1 MARAQFIR
9 QRWRSAFSK
18 PLRVSRRVVLY
29 GLLVLLMLIF
39 ASLIVTTSRWLRA
52 SRVDLTTDQL
62 YTLTPGTLHII
73 DTLQRPL
80 KITLYFSDHAARD
93 LPQLRSYEQ
102 RVSEMLQEMVA
113 RSHGRIQLQI
123 IDPVPYSDDE
133 ASAEGS
139 GLTAASGGTNGERMF
154 FGLAGSAVATT
165 ADGAAIDAAAIDGDV
180 MQERPVDRA
189 LSIPFFDPAREAFL
203 EYDVAKLLYELN
215 QTSKPAIG
223 VISSLPI
230 DGNPVL
236 GEQPWAVVQQLAQ
249 LFDVKTLDP
258 DKLKQVD
265 GNLKMLL
272 LIQPRH
278 LSADAQYAIDQYVL
292 RGGHLAIFVD
302 PDAELDAST
311 NASTNASTGASTDV
325 VSGGL
330 PDQSSDLPRLFAAWG
345 VIFDPHKVVLDRAR
359 MLSIEQGGNS
369 FNHPAMLGLS
379 SQELNRNDVIT
390 ASLQRINVS
399 NAGHFDLAPNA
410 RTRLIPLL
418 QSSAEA
424 ELVST
429 QRVLAAS
436 SDPTLLLQD
445 YRPDNAHYVLAARLR
460 GPFDSAF
467 PERVRQA
474 GHLAVSVPNAE
485 VVLVADT
492 DLLSDRL
499 WVEPQNILGQ
509 TMIRVFANNGDFV
522 INLVDNL
529 SGSSALLSIR
539 GRSTSQRPFTRV
551 QALRNVADQKFLQ
564 KEHELEQELAETRR
578 RLEELQPA
586 KGSQPSSASA
596 EQRREIEQFRQRQLA
611 INKELRDV
619 QHQLNAEIDRLGFRL
634 KFINIVLVPI
644 LVIAFGLLYGW
655 RRSRRSRERS

>member
-1 MARAQFIR
+1 MASLPPIIQRLRRALSR
-9 QRWRSAFSK
+9 A
-18 PLRVSRRVVLY
+18 LHLSRRTVLY
-29 GLLVLLMLIF
+29 GLLLLLMLVF
-39 ASLIVTTSRWLRA
+39 ATLIVTTSRWLRA

-62 YTLTPGTLHII
+62 YTLTPGTLQII

-154 FGLAGSAVATT
+154 FGLAGNAVSGTV
-165 ADGAAIDAAAIDGDV
+165 DSDV
-180 MQERPVDRA
+180 MEDRPVDRTLA
-189 LSIPFFDPAREAFL
+189 IPFFDPAREAFL

-215 QTSKPAIG
+215 QTSKPVIG
-223 VISSLPI
+223 VLSSLPI

-236 GEQPWAVVQQLAQ
+236 GEQPWAVMQQLGQ
-249 LFDVKTLDP
+249 LFDVKTLDV
-258 DKLKQVD
+258 DTLKHVD
-265 GNLKMLL
+265 DNLKMLL
-272 LIQPRH
+272 LIHPRQ
-278 LSADAQYAIDQYVL
+278 LSVDAQYAIDQYVL
-292 RGGHLAIFVD
+292 RGGHLAVFVD
-302 PDAELDAST
+302 PDAELDTSTEASSS
-311 NASTNASTGASTDV
+311 AV
-325 VSGGL
+325 IGGQ

-345 VIFDPHKVVLDRAR
+345 VVFDPHKIVLDRAR
-359 MLSIEQGGNS
+359 MLSIELGGNS

-390 ASLQRINVS
+390 ASLQRIDVS
-399 NAGHFDLAPNA
+399 NAGHFDLTPTA
-410 RTRLIPLL
+410 RTRLTPLL
-418 QSSAEA
+418 QSSLDA

-429 QRVLAAS
+429 QRVIAAS
-436 SDPTLLLQD
+436 NDPTLLLQD
-445 YRPDNAHYVLAARLR
+445 YRPDNANYVLAARLR
-460 GPFDSAF
+460 GPFESAF
-467 PERVRQA
+467 PERARQP

-485 VVLVADT
+485 VILVADT
-492 DLLSDRL
+492 DLLTDRL

-509 TMIRVFANNGDFV
+509 TMMRVFANNGDFV
-522 INLVDNL
+522 TNLVDNL
-529 SGSSALLSIR
+529 TGSSALLSIH

-564 KEHELEQELAETRR
+564 KEHELEQELADTRR
-578 RLEELQPA
+578 RLDELQPA
-586 KGSQPSSASA
+586 KGSQPSTASA

-619 QHQLNAEIDRLGFRL
+619 QHQLNAEIDALGFRL
-634 KFINIVLVPI
+634 KFINIVLVPL
-644 LVIAFGLLYGW
+644 LVTLFGLLYGW
-655 RRSRRSRERS
+655 RRSRRSRERR

>member
-1 MARAQFIR
+1 M
-9 QRWRSAFSK
+9 
-18 PLRVSRRVVLY
+18 PLRPSRRTVLY
-29 GLLVLLMLIF
+29 GLLIVLMLIF

-52 SRVDLTTDQL
+52 SRIDLTTDQL

-154 FGLAGSAVATT
+154 FGLAGT
-165 ADGAAIDAAAIDGDV
+165 AAAAPGDGTPADAAAASGDATE
-180 MQERPVDRA
+180 ERPVERA
-189 LSIPFFDPAREAFL
+189 LSIPFFDPARESFL

-215 QTSKPAIG
+215 QSSKPEIG

-230 DGNPVL
+230 NGNPVL
-236 GEQPWAVVQQLAQ
+236 GEQPWAVVQQLGQ
-249 LFDVKTLDP
+249 LFDIRTLDA
-258 DKLKQVD
+258 DKLKQIDEKIKV
-265 GNLKMLL
+265 LL

-278 LSADAQYAIDQYVL
+278 LSTDAQYAIDQYVL
-292 RGGHLAIFVD
+292 RGGHLAVFVD
-302 PDAELDAST
+302 PDAELDTSA
-311 NASTNASTGASTDV
+311 GASTLV
-325 VSGGL
+325 GGGQ
-330 PDQSSDLPRLFAAWG
+330 PDQSSNLPRLFAAWG
-345 VIFDPHKVVLDRAR
+345 VVFDPQKVVLDRAR
-359 MLSIEQGGNS
+359 MLSIEQGGSS
-369 FNHPAMLGLS
+369 FNHPAMLGLGT
-379 SQELNRNDVIT
+379 QELNRDDVIT

-410 RTRLIPLL
+410 RTRLTPLF

-424 ELVST
+424 ELVSS
-429 QRVLAAS
+429 QRVMAAS
-436 SDPTLLLQD
+436 NDPTELLQD
-445 YRPDNAHYVLAARLR
+445 YKPDNAHYVLAARLR
-460 GPFDSAF
+460 GPFVSAF
-467 PERVRQA
+467 PERAGQA
-474 GHLAVSVPNAE
+474 GHLAASGPNAE

-492 DLLSDRL
+492 DMLSDRL

-509 TMIRVFANNGDFV
+509 TMLRVFANNGDFV
-522 INLVDNL
+522 NNLVDNL

-564 KEHELEQELAETRR
+564 KERELEQELAETRR
-578 RLEELQPA
+578 RLEELQPS
-586 KGSQPSSASA
+586 KGSQPSTATT

-634 KFINIVLVPI
+634 KFINIVLVPM
-644 LVIAFGLLYGW
+644 LVVAFGLLYGW
-655 RRSRRSRERS
+655 RRSRRSRERR